1 MMVSFTITGGRG
13 GDITGLQRYA
23 VIRIIGVAKVCQ
35 EVNHTGFR
43 ETLNRNRL
51 TEAFEWRA
59 GHSVQSYQ
67 EESGSDD
74 VNDPLASTSS

>member
-1 MMVSFTITGGRG
+1 M
-13 GDITGLQRYA
+13 
-23 VIRIIGVAKVCQ
+23 AKVCQ

-43 ETLNRNRL
+43 ETFDRNRL
-51 TEAFEWRA
+51 TEAFEWCA

-74 VNDPLASTSS
+74 VNDPPAVHLIVADALSVVSAH